1 MGCTRATL
9 LKDGWGHERLAMRV
23 TRASATTA
31 IAGRGRWLL
40 IVALSSVVGLASTRY
55 FAGGAMMI
63 PPPLKPN
70 FLSHSAAFYVHIAAA
85 STALLLGPWQFLGA
99 LRRSHIAIHRI
110 TGMAYALA
118 CLIGGL
124 AALPI
129 AEGSNGGPVAAAGF
143 LTLALLW
150 LCSTG
155 RAVLAIVTGDI
166 PAHRRW
172 MIRSFALTLAG
183 VTLRLY
189 LPLAL
194 FGPLA
199 FSVAYACIAWLC
211 WLPNLILA
219 ERFAKA

>member
-1 MGCTRATL
+1 MS
-9 LKDGWGHERLAMRV
+9 V
-23 TRASATTA
+23 TARQPTTTG
-31 IAGRGRWLL
+31 AGRGRWLL
-40 IVALSSVVGLASTRY
+40 MVTLASLVGLASTRY

-70 FLSHSAAFYVHIAAA
+70 FLAHSAYFYVHIAAA
-85 STALLLGPWQFLGA
+85 STALVIGPWQFLGM
-99 LRRSHIAIHRI
+99 LRRSHIRVHRI
-110 TGMAYALA
+110 MGIVYALA

-129 AEGSNGGPVAAAGF
+129 AAGSNGGKVAAAGF

-150 LCSTG
+150 LWTTG
-155 RAVLAIVTGDI
+155 RAVLAILLGDI
-166 PAHRRW
+166 RAHRSW

-194 FGPLA
+194 LGPLE
-199 FSVAYACIAWLC
+199 FSVAYAGIAWLC

-219 ERFAKA
+219 ENFAKP